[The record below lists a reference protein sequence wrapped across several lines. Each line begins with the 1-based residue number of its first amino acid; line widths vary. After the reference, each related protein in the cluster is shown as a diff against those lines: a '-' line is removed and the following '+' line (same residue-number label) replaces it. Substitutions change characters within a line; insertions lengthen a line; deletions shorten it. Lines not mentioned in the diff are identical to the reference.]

1 MSKAPLTSNILDNIS
16 MKTKSIA
23 KIVTRL
29 SLIQHLSNLYN
40 ERSGGEALGGGPK
53 KMKLRNNTVLV
64 TLVSTIKLQK
74 NPVKYQNKLL
84 K

>member
-1 MSKAPLTSNILDNIS
+1 MNAIVLGAHGSHSVMSKAHLTSNILDNIS

-40 ERSGGEALGGGPK
+40 ERSGGEALGGRPK
-53 KMKLRNNTVLV
+53 KMKLKEEI
-64 TLVSTIKLQK
+64 TLF
-74 NPVKYQNKLL
+74 
-84 K
+84 